1 MIKKTLLIFIV
12 PLVCIAACKHTIK
25 ADELYG
31 DWKYI
36 KIDHPKGDD
45 MTDTI
50 SADTLKIAA
59 PYIRFTPQKQLYINW
74 GGKILSHGTFT
85 VNGAN
90 INYTEQMP
98 DGKTR
103 TFPFWVSHLDNE
115 TIVFE
120 TLDNNGSR
128 VTAMKK

>member
-1 MIKKTLLIFIV
+1 MIKKTLLLFII
-12 PLVCIAACKHTIK
+12 PLFLITACKHSIN
-25 ADELYG
+25 ANLLYG

-50 SADTLKIAA
+50 PGDTLKAAA
-59 PYIRFTPQKQLYINW
+59 PYIRFTNKNQLYINW
-74 GGKILSHGTFT
+74 GGKILSHGTYT
-85 VNGAN
+85 TKGDN

-103 TFPFWVSHLDNE
+103 TFPFWVSHLDTK
-115 TIVFE
+115 TIIFE
-120 TLDNNGSR
+120 TLDNNGAR
-128 VTAMKK
+128 VTAIKK

>member
-1 MIKKTLLIFIV
+1 MIKTTLLIFIV
-12 PLVCIAACKHTIK
+12 PLLFVTACKHNIK
-25 ADELYG
+25 TNELYG

-50 SADTLKIAA
+50 PGDTLKAAA
-59 PYIRFTPQKQLYINW
+59 PYIRFTPQKQLNINR

-85 VNGAN
+85 INGDN

-98 DGKTR
+98 DGETR
-103 TFPFWVSHLDNE
+103 TFPFWVSHLDNK

-128 VTAMKK
+128 VTAIKR